1 MEYKDLPDTAGW
13 AALRAVV
20 EQGGVTEA
28 AKKLKVGQPAVTKRL
43 RVLEDCYG
51 MALVERVSGRLRLT
65 AAGEKVY
72 AMAVETL
79 DRQRALREELRRLEL
94 GETTLR
100 LEASFSIAEHLL
112 PDVLL
117 RFAKTFPK
125 YKIDS
130 RVGYS
135 RKIQTH
141 VATGLTDLALMETAP
156 DHPDILVQKWKDD
169 ELWLV
174 CGPRHPLA
182 PVGRVSVEHLD
193 KLSYVLR
200 ERHAAVRE
208 TLEEALKAVGITK
221 LPVALEVGSTDAIM
235 EILMLEPHVSLL
247 PRFVVADRV
256 ARGRLARIEISNFRI
271 PMQLWI
277 ARHRSK
283 LDHPVAGVL
292 IKLLRE

>member
-1 MEYKDLPDTAGW
+1 MEYKNLPDMAGW

-20 EQGGVTEA
+20 EYGGVTEA

-51 MALVERVSGRLRLT
+51 MALVERIGGRLRLT

-79 DRQRALREELRRLEL
+79 DRQWALREELRRLER

-100 LEASFSIAEHLL
+100 LEVSFAIAEHLL
-112 PDVLL
+112 PDYLV
-117 RFAKTFPK
+117 RFAKRFSN

-130 RVGYS
+130 SVGYS

-174 CGPRHPLA
+174 CGPKHPLA
-182 PVGRVSVEHLD
+182 QVGHVGVEHLSE
-193 KLSYVLR
+193 LSYVLR
-200 ERHAAVRE
+200 ERRSAVRE
-208 TLEEALKAVGITK
+208 TLEEALHAVGISK

-283 LDHPVAGVL
+283 LDHPVAEAF